1 MAITIQCYSE
11 SNNEAFFG
19 GDLDHE
25 QLPAPTYDEPKART
39 GKPPVVID
47 NRSVRLWLIETGCLS
62 YSQLAE
68 AYPWADDVFTGL
80 SRATSGAVGSGLPVS
95 KAYLFAAL
103 YSTND
108 IFSRNTD
115 ISYTAITAR
124 SPSPRYLRH
133 VNSVLQSTAVNMKK
147 ILIDKGMMNT
157 PSL

>member
-11 SNNEAFFG
+11 SDNAAFFG

-103 YSTND
+103 YGTND
-108 IFSRNTD
+108 VFSRNTD
-115 ISYTAITAR
+115 TSYRAITGP

-133 VNSVLQSTAVNMKK
+133 VNSVLQATSVNMKK
-147 ILIDKGMMNT
+147 VLRDKELMN
-157 PSL
+157 

>member
-11 SNNEAFFG
+11 SDNEAFFG

-80 SRATSGAVGSGLPVS
+80 SRPSGLSNSGGLPVS

-103 YSTND
+103 YGTND
-108 IFSRNTD
+108 IF
-115 ISYTAITAR
+115 
-124 SPSPRYLRH
+124 
-133 VNSVLQSTAVNMKK
+133 VSVQ
-147 ILIDKGMMNT
+147 
-157 PSL
+157 

>member
-11 SNNEAFFG
+11 SDNAAFFG

-68 AYPWADDVFTGL
+68 AYRKRLVRTVLIFTESSDQL
-80 SRATSGAVGSGLPVS
+80 SRATDRV
-95 KAYLFAAL
+95 
-103 YSTND
+103 
-108 IFSRNTD
+108 
-115 ISYTAITAR
+115 
-124 SPSPRYLRH
+124 
-133 VNSVLQSTAVNMKK
+133 
-147 ILIDKGMMNT
+147 
-157 PSL
+157 

>member
-11 SNNEAFFG
+11 SDNEAFFG

-80 SRATSGAVGSGLPVS
+80 SRPSGLS
-95 KAYLFAAL
+95 N
-103 YSTND
+103 SGD
-108 IFSRNTD
+108 S
-115 ISYTAITAR
+115 R
-124 SPSPRYLRH
+124 SPRPTCSLPYMAPTISSPAILTSPTR
-133 VNSVLQSTAVNMKK
+133 QSRVAPRLLATYAT
-147 ILIDKGMMNT
+147 LT
-157 PSL
+157 LYFRLPL